1 MIASRLLA
9 ERSMVVSVAL
19 RSVEIGFQR
28 QAGKADHPIERGAQ
42 LVRHIGQELRYLC
55 APPPGAAFRQVQLDV
70 LDLHLLER
78 FL

>member
-9 ERSMVVSVAL
+9 ERSMVVRLVAL

-42 LVRHIGQELRYLC
+42 LVRHIGRGTQT
-55 APPPGAAFRQVQLDV
+55 
-70 LDLHLLER
+70 
-78 FL
+78 